1 MLKTIIHSLLSVLL
15 LGLVLI
21 APASADQ
28 TFVASGS
35 TWRYLDDGSNQG
47 TAWRGAAFDDAT
59 WASGSA
65 QLGYGDGD
73 EVTTVGFGPNA
84 SAKHITTYF
93 RRGFEVADTSQFT
106 TLALRVLRDDGVVV
120 YLNGTEIYRNNLPSG
135 EIVHTTLAPIAVTGA
150 EESTSFLMASL
161 PVTSLQSGSN
171 VLAVE
176 IHQQSGGSS
185 DISFDLELQG
195 QNAAVPSII
204 RAPYLQ
210 NASSGAMT
218 LRWRTNTLTDSRVRF
233 GTDPQNLAG
242 QVTANANTTEHS
254 VTLTGLLP
262 DTRYYYAV
270 GDSAHGDLLSGPE
283 YTFRTAPVPGT
294 RKPMRFW
301 VLGDAGTGTAGQAA
315 VRNAYYNY
323 SATRE
328 TDLVLL
334 LGDNAYS
341 NGTDTEYQARMFDVY
356 APMLRRVASF
366 STVGNHDTAGLAA
379 PDLATT
385 PYFSIFDHPV
395 AGESGGVASGTE
407 KYYSFDYGNIH
418 FISLDSMTSSRAL
431 GSTMLTWLEQDLA
444 QNTRDWLIVFFHHP
458 PYTKGSHDSDNL
470 SDSGGRM
477 TEMRSNVL
485 PLLEAYGVDL
495 VLSGHSHSYERSYLL
510 DGHYGVS
517 STLTAAMKLDAG
529 DGREDGTGAYHKQD
543 TGAAANQGAVY
554 AVPGSAGQISG
565 GTLNHPAMRVSLNT
579 LGSFLVDVDGDRL
592 DARFITDTGATGDTF
607 TLTKGSPA
615 NNPPQVA
622 LTEPL
627 AGTQFN
633 QGASVVLAANASDSD
648 GSVARVDF
656 FVNEV
661 LVGSDSTAPWSTSW
675 VGNTVGAHTAK
686 ALAVDDAAASTA
698 SATVAFSISGLPN
711 GAPTA
716 LVATSPSRK
725 RINLVWKDNSTN
737 ESGFRV
743 QRSADG
749 INWSLVATVGV
760 NVQSWANTSG
770 LTSGR
775 TYYYRVRAYNAAGT
789 SAWSNVASTISK

>member
-1 MLKTIIHSLLSVLL
+1 MHSIIRSVLSILL
-15 LGLVLI
+15 LGLVFTGT
-21 APASADQ
+21 AGADQ
-28 TFVASGS
+28 TFIASGG
-35 TWRYLDDGSNQG
+35 TWRYLDNGSNQG
-47 TAWRGAAFDDAT
+47 TAWRGSSFDDST
-59 WASGSA
+59 WASGNA

-73 EVTTVGFGPNA
+73 EVTTVGFGANA
-84 SAKHITTYF
+84 GAKYITTYF
-93 RRGFEVADTSQFT
+93 RKSFEVADTSQLT
-106 TLALRVLRDDGVVV
+106 SLALRVLRDDGVVV

-135 EIVHTTLAPIAVTGA
+135 EITHTTLAPVAVSGT
-150 EESTSFLMASL
+150 EESTSFLTASL
-161 PVTSLQSGSN
+161 PVGSLQTGSN

-185 DISFDLELQG
+185 DISFDLELKG
-195 QNAAVPSII
+195 VNPGVPSVT
-204 RAPYLQ
+204 RGPYLQ
-210 NASSGAMT
+210 NAGPTAMT
-218 LRWRTNTLTDSRVRF
+218 VRWRTGSVANSRVRF
-233 GTDPQNLAG
+233 GTDPAALDRQMSSAAL
-242 QVTANANTTEHS
+242 VSEHS
-254 VTLTGLLP
+254 LTLTGLAP
-262 DTRYYYAV
+262 DTRYYYAI
-270 GDSAHGDLLSGPE
+270 GDSTYGDLAGGAE
-283 YTFRTAPVPGT
+283 YSFRTSPAPGT
-294 RKPMRFW
+294 RKAMRFW
-301 VLGDAGTGTAGQAA
+301 VLGDAGTGGTGQTA

-341 NGTDTEYQARMFDVY
+341 NGTDTEYQSRMFDVY
-356 APMLRRVASF
+356 APLLRRVASF
-366 STVGNHDTAGLAA
+366 STVGNHDTAGFAN
-379 PDLATT
+379 PDLTTT

-395 AGESGGVASGTE
+395 AGEAGGVASGTE

-418 FISLDSMTSSRAL
+418 FISLDSMTSSRAV

-477 TEMRSNVL
+477 TEMRANVL
-485 PLLEAYGVDL
+485 PLLEAHGVDL

-517 STLTAAMKLDAG
+517 STLTASMKLDAG

-554 AVPGSAGQISG
+554 AVPGSAGQVG
-565 GTLNHPAMRVSLNT
+565 GGALNHPAMKVSLNT

-592 DARFITDTGATGDTF
+592 DARFLTDTGATGDSF
-607 TLTKGSPA
+607 TLIKGGPV

-656 FVNEV
+656 FVNGV
-661 LVGSDSTAPWSTSW
+661 LVGSDNTSPWSTSW
-675 VGNTVGAHTAK
+675 VGNVVGAHTAK
-686 ALAVDDAAASTA
+686 AVAVDDAGASTA
-698 SATVAFSISGLPN
+698 SASVAFSISGLPN

-749 INWSLVATVGV
+749 VNWTLVATVGV
-760 NVQSWANTSG
+760 NVQSWSNTSG

-775 TYYYRVRAYNAAGT
+775 TYHYRVRAYNAAGT
-789 SAWSNVASTISK
+789 SAWSNVASTVSR